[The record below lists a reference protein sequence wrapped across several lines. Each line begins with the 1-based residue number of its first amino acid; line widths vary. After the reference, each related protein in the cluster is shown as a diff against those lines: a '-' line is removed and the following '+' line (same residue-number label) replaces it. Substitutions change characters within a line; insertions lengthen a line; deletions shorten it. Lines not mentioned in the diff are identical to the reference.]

1 MEGYCPYL
9 KPHGVGAMTVA
20 DIRLFALDANRAYG
34 EKIAG
39 KLGIR
44 LSAHEERNF
53 EDGEHK
59 ARPLENVRGRDVFV
73 VQSLY
78 GDNSQSVNDKL
89 CRLLFFVGALRD
101 AAAAHITAIVPYLCY
116 ARKDRKTKFRD
127 PVTTRYTAALFEAV
141 GVDRVVT
148 LDVHNLAAYQ
158 NAFRCASEHL
168 EARMLFVDYFAP
180 LLRDQESIVLS
191 PDEGGLKRADAFR
204 RALSRTLDRQIPTG
218 FMEKRRS
225 RGVVSGE
232 GLFADVKGRTVVIID
247 DLISTGTTLLR
258 AAKAAREHGGERVYA
273 AASHG
278 LFIGQANQLF
288 ADPALDKVVVTD
300 SVPPFRLDPS
310 AVQEKLIVLDAAGLF
325 AEAIRRMHE
334 GGSVVELLGPED

>member
-1 MEGYCPYL
+1 
-9 KPHGVGAMTVA
+9 
-20 DIRLFALDANRAYG
+20 
-34 EKIAG
+34 
-39 KLGIR
+39 
-44 LSAHEERNF
+44 
-53 EDGEHK
+53 
-59 ARPLENVRGRDVFV
+59 VFV

-78 GDNSQSVNDKL
+78 GDGGQSVNDKL

-101 AAAAHITAIVPYLCY
+101 AAAAHVTAIVPYLCY
-116 ARKDRKTKFRD
+116 ARKERKTKFRD
-127 PVTTRYTAALFEAV
+127 PVTTRYIAALFEAV

-158 NAFRCASEHL
+158 NAFRCATEHL
-168 EARMLFVDYFAP
+168 EARMLFVDYFTP
-180 LLRDQESIVLS
+180 LLRDEESIVLS

-204 RALSRTLDRQIPTG
+204 RALSRALDRQIPTG

-225 RGVVSGE
+225 RGVISGE
-232 GLFADVKGRTVVIID
+232 TLFADVKGRTVVIID

-258 AAKAAREHGGERVYA
+258 AAKAAREHGARRVYA

-278 LFIGQANQLF
+278 LFIGQANLLLT
-288 ADPALDKVVVTD
+288 DPALDKVVVTD
-300 SVPPFRLDPS
+300 SVPPFRLDPNI
-310 AVQEKLIVLDAAGLF
+310 VQKKLVVLDAAALF